1 MRRTTYSV
9 SEIRYATVW
18 EDADIL
24 CEALAPVATGERLL
38 SIASAGDNVLA
49 LLTLNPR
56 EVVAVDNNPA
66 QLACLALRIAAFRYL
81 DHESLLN
88 FLGAGDSSTSASP
101 GRPASPSA
109 GIHRLTA
116 YAALRSELPDT
127 GRSFWDAHPEL
138 IRRGILHA
146 GRFERYLATFRRWV
160 LPCIHP
166 RRTVEALL
174 RRREPAAREQFYR
187 TVWDTP
193 RWRLLF
199 RLFFSRGVM
208 ARTGRSPAHFRHAPG
223 AVALPLLARTRRA
236 LTELDPS
243 TNPYLGFIL
252 NGAYPRHALPRCLR
266 PEHHAA
272 IRTRLDR
279 VTLHSGDITTA
290 RGTFRGFNLSDLF
303 EYLSPEAHAH
313 TYAALAAQALP
324 GARLVYWNLLA
335 DRACPPSL
343 RPLIRPLTEIAVA
356 LHRRDRAWFYG
367 ALQVDERMRPADH
380 IDLPPDIAGASE
392 HR

>member
-1 MRRTTYSV
+1 MNEV
-9 SEIRYATVW
+9 RYAAVW

-56 EVVAVDNNPA
+56 EIVAVDHNPA
-66 QLACLALRIAAFRYL
+66 QLACLALRIAAFRHL
-81 DHESLLN
+81 DHESLLT
-88 FLGAGDSSTSASP
+88 FLGAGGSATSASP
-101 GRPASPSA
+101 GGPAAPSA
-109 GIHRLTA
+109 GIHRLTT
-116 YAALRSELPDT
+116 YAALRHALPDADCA
-127 GRSFWDAHPEL
+127 FWDAHPEQ

-146 GRFERYLATFRRWV
+146 GRFERYLATFRRRV
-160 LPCIHP
+160 LPCIHS

-174 RRREPAAREQFYR
+174 HPREPAAREQFYH
-187 TVWDTP
+187 TVWNTP

-199 RLFFSRGVM
+199 RLFFSRGMM

-252 NGAYPRHALPRCLR
+252 NGAYPRHALPRSLR
-266 PEHHAA
+266 PEHHAT
-272 IRTRLDR
+272 ICTRLDR
-279 VTLHSGDITTA
+279 VTLRPGDITSSP
-290 RGTFRGFNLSDLF
+290 GTFRGFNLSDLF

-335 DRACPPSL
+335 GRACPPSL
-343 RPLIRPLTEIAVA
+343 WPLIRPLTETAAA

-367 ALQVDERMRPADH
+367 TLHVDERVGPADP
-380 IDLPPDIAGASE
+380 I
-392 HR
+392 